1 MNWFK
6 IGKGVC
12 QDCILSPWLFNFFA
26 EYIMQ
31 TVRLDEAQV
40 RIKIAG
46 RNISNFR
53 YADDTT
59 IVAESK
65 EELKSLS
72 MRVKEES
79 EKTDLKLSIQKT
91 KIMGSS
97 SITSWQMKR
106 EKVEPVTE
114 FIFLGSKITVEGDC
128 SHEIKRCFP
137 WKKSYDF

>member
-106 EKVEPVTE
+106 EKVETVTD
-114 FIFLGSKITVEGDC
+114 FIFLGSKTTAVTAAL
-128 SHEIKRCFP
+128 KFF
-137 WKKSYDF
+137 KKMLAP